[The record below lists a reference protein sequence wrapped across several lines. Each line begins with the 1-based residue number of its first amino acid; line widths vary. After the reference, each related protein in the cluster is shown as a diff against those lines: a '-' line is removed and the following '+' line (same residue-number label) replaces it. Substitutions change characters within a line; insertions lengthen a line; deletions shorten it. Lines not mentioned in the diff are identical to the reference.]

1 VRVVGLFDGTRDV
14 YNEGISEGG
23 IEVAAIGLFDGSD
36 VISNNF
42 EGDADSIGFEETLSS

>member
-23 IEVAAIGLFDGSD
+23 VGFSEGSWDGMIG
-36 VISNNF
+36 
-42 EGDADSIGFEETLSS
+42 GD